1 MHLRLL
7 FDGLERTQAHTT
19 YKKKLIFLKGIF
31 MSLLSYWQEVQKYK
45 DFKKKRVLGDLEECS
60 FKNMLTDDQR
70 KAWQILLA
78 GK

>member
-1 MHLRLL
+1 
-7 FDGLERTQAHTT
+7 
-19 YKKKLIFLKGIF
+19 

-45 DFKKKRVLGDLEECS
+45 DVKKKRVLGGLEECS

>member
-1 MHLRLL
+1 
-7 FDGLERTQAHTT
+7 
-19 YKKKLIFLKGIF
+19 